1 MNLSS
6 SPDPQAKD
14 HTLTNKLRWLALP
27 ATLLLAAA
35 LLAGCGS
42 SSPASATASGTTTGA
57 AKPSALLPASIRSS
71 GVLRLATEIGY
82 APFEVY
88 QANGSSIEGLDVD
101 LWNALA
107 TQLGVKLQI
116 NDGTYA
122 DIIPS
127 LEAGRDDVGWSAM
140 ALSSFEGLKA
150 AKFLIYA
157 NRSFNDIVISSTD
170 TSIKTGTDL
179 CGKTL
184 GYTNGET
191 ADTATLD
198 KECAALGKP
207 PVAIKRFEKVP
218 DIIIAIESGQIT
230 GRIADPVNGHYFV
243 TQSGGKL
250 RYVENVLPLKEVP
263 TGIAVPANQPQLL
276 HALQVGLQSLIDNG
290 TYQKIFAKWDATATA
305 VKEITVDY
313 AYKG

>member
-1 MNLSS
+1 M
-6 SPDPQAKD
+6 
-14 HTLTNKLRWLALP
+14 LTKKLRWLALP

-42 SSPASATASGTTTGA
+42 SSPASATASGTTSAA
-57 AKPSALLPASIRSS
+57 AKPSPLLPASIRSS
-71 GVLRLATEIGY
+71 GVLRIATEVGY
-82 APFEVY
+82 APFEVF
-88 QANGSSIEGLDVD
+88 QANGSSLEGLDVD
-101 LWNALA
+101 LWNALGA
-107 TQLGVKLQI
+107 ELGVKLEV
-116 NDGTYA
+116 NNGTYA

-157 NRSFNDIVISSTD
+157 NRSFNDIVVSSSD
-170 TSIKTGTDL
+170 TSLETGIDL

-191 ADTATLD
+191 ADISTLD

-207 PVAIKRFEKVP
+207 SVAIKRFEKVP
-218 DIIIAIESGQIT
+218 DIIVAIESGQIT

-250 RYVENVLPLKEVP
+250 RYIENVLPLKDVP

-276 HALQVGLQSLIDNG
+276 HALQVGLQNLIDNG

-305 VKEITVDY
+305 VKKITVDY